1 MQVLH
6 ALRGVLI
13 LCALAVLNL
22 AAPALAQPYP
32 NKPIQVMVPYPPGG
46 IVDNLTRALL
56 PKLTSALGQPLIVEN
71 KPGAGGSI
79 GTAQIAKARPD
90 GYSVLM
96 VFDTHAVNPLLYKL
110 PYDSEKDLTPVALIS
125 TSPLIVVTPPA
136 VPVNSLKELVA
147 LAKAKPGALN
157 YASTGAGSS
166 NQLAAELFKSTAG
179 VDMTHVPYK
188 GGAPAITDVLGG
200 RVEVMFVSATSVL
213 QHIKTGKMKAL
224 AVTTRERLALL
235 PDTPT
240 VAETYP
246 SFEAQSWVGMLA
258 PAGTPPEI
266 VKRLNDEVRAALQS
280 PELVAL
286 FQTQA
291 LRTQPGTPQD
301 FGRFIRGEE
310 ERWGAVIR
318 KAGIKVE

>member
-1 MQVLH
+1 VLT
-6 ALRGVLI
+6 
-13 LCALAVLNL
+13 ALALCL
-22 AAPALAQPYP
+22 AAPLLHAQPYP

-46 IVDNLTRALL
+46 IIDNLTRALL
-56 PKLTSALGQPLIVEN
+56 PKLTAALGQPLIVEN
-71 KPGAGGSI
+71 TPGAGGSI
-79 GTAQIAKARPD
+79 GTAQVAKAKPD

-110 PYDSEKDLTPVALIS
+110 PYDSDKDLTPVALIS
-125 TSPLIVVTPPA
+125 TSPLIVVSPPA
-136 VPVNSLKELVA
+136 VPANSIRELVA
-147 LAKAKPGALN
+147 LAKAKPGVLN

-179 VDMTHVPYK
+179 IDLTHVPYK
-188 GGAPAITDVLGG
+188 GGAPASTDVLGG

-213 QHIKTGKMKAL
+213 QHIKAGKMKAL
-224 AVTTRERLALL
+224 AVTTRERMAQL
-235 PDTPT
+235 PEVPT

-246 SFEAQSWVGMLA
+246 GFEAQSWGGMLA
-258 PAGTPPEI
+258 PGGTPAEI
-266 VKRLNDEVRAALQS
+266 VNRLNAEVRAALQT
-280 PELVAL
+280 PELTAL

-291 LRTQPGTPQD
+291 LRAAPGTPQD
-301 FGRFIRGEE
+301 FGRFIRAEE